1 MAEDYADLSDDDLID
16 LLVAK
21 TRASHRVQPATDTNG
36 RGLASR
42 PGRKQDD
49 AVKTPAKVVDS
60 RDASIRS
67 LIGLRPE
74 PKVHLQTDFLAKL
87 ETHGKIVPEL
97 SRKDARRRTQLA
109 VLAQD
114 PKQWLGKEI
123 SSVDDLCSVALE
135 LTREEHYLPTATR
148 VLMDRFREELL
159 AGGDPLGE
167 CYTGLRSA
175 QARRGAGITLT
186 PLRIVDSMLR
196 WVTAQI
202 ASGRAPPARIVD
214 PGSGTGRFAIAAARK
229 FPEAQV
235 IAVEN
240 DPEIALLLRANLH
253 ALDLSS
259 RVRVITSDFRA
270 VELPAIDG
278 PTLFVGN
285 PPYVRHHKISR
296 AWKEWYSG
304 VCKRRGVSAS
314 QLAGSHLHFFAKVVE
329 ISRKGDYGC
338 FITAA
343 EWLDVGYGSA
353 LRALLANGLGGAEV
367 HVLEPTAEAF
377 PGTMSTAA
385 ITAFFVGERPDA
397 LAISR
402 VAMPADL
409 DHLEAGRSVPW
420 ERAEATPRWSVL
432 VRNEPTPP
440 EGLVELGELCRVH
453 RGQVTGA
460 NKIWIAAAHSR
471 GLPSC
476 VLKSTVTS
484 ADQIIGAGSILD
496 SDSRLSRVIDLPI
509 DLDALAPTERIA
521 VERFIKWAKSAGAAD
536 GYIATHRT
544 PWWAIRLAEP
554 APIVCTYMARR
565 APAFARNR
573 AGARLLNIAHGIY
586 PRDDLSEEQLMA
598 LVAIL
603 RATVSQSQGRTYAG
617 GLTKF
622 EPRELERVLI
632 PWANT
637 LT

>member
-1 MAEDYADLSDDDLID
+1 MAEDYSGLSDDDLID
-16 LLVAK
+16 LLIAK
-21 TRASHRVQPATDTNG
+21 TKASSGAQPTNDASG

-49 AVKTPAKVVDS
+49 GVRNPAKVKES
-60 RDASIRS
+60 GDASIRS
-67 LIGLRPE
+67 PAALRPE
-74 PKVHLQTDFLAKL
+74 PELHFQADFLAKL
-87 ETHGKIVPEL
+87 EIHGKIVPEV
-97 SRKDARRRTQLA
+97 SRKGTRRTARPA
-109 VLAQD
+109 VSAQD

-123 SSVDDLCSVALE
+123 SSVNDLCTVALE
-135 LTREEHYLPTATR
+135 LTRKEHYLSTATR
-148 VLMDRFREELL
+148 VIKARLREELL

-202 ASGRAPPARIVD
+202 ASGRAPPIRIID

-270 VELPAIDG
+270 IELPAIHG

-296 AWKEWYSG
+296 DWKEWYSG
-304 VCKRRGVSAS
+304 VCKRRGVTAS

-329 ISRKGDYGC
+329 ISRKGDFGC
-338 FITAA
+338 FITSA

-353 LRALLANGLGGAEV
+353 LRALLANGLGGAEL

-377 PGTMSTAA
+377 PATMSTAA

-397 LAISR
+397 LAISW
-402 VAMPADL
+402 AATPADL

-432 VRNEPTPP
+432 VRNEPAPP

-460 NKIWIAAAHSR
+460 NKIWIAAAR
-471 GLPSC
+471 PEDC
-476 VLKSTVTS
+476 
-484 ADQIIGAGSILD
+484 
-496 SDSRLSRVIDLPI
+496 
-509 DLDALAPTERIA
+509 
-521 VERFIKWAKSAGAAD
+521 
-536 GYIATHRT
+536 RT
-544 PWWAIRLAEP
+544 
-554 APIVCTYMARR
+554 
-565 APAFARNR
+565 AFSN
-573 AGARLLNIAHGIY
+573 
-586 PRDDLSEEQLMA
+586 P
-598 LVAIL
+598 
-603 RATVSQSQGRTYAG
+603 
-617 GLTKF
+617 
-622 EPRELERVLI
+622 P
-632 PWANT
+632 
-637 LT
+637 